1 MKDNEYFLDYE
12 TEKLIAYSKLS
23 VEDKLQWLEDALLFN
38 EQVFN
43 EEDKKIRKEMIK
55 FINKEK

>member
-1 MKDNEYFLDYE
+1 MKDNKYFLDYE
-12 TEKLIAYSKLS
+12 NEKLIAYSKLS

-43 EEDKKIRKEMIK
+43 QEDKKIREKMIK
-55 FINKEK
+55 YINNQK